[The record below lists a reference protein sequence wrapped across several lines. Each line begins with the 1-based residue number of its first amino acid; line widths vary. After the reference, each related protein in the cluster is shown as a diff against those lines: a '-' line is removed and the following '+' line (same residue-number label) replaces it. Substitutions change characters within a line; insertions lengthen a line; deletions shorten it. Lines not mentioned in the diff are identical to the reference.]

1 MMELDFGGSTKG
13 QGSPPP
19 IEAVLSWTKP
29 PWKPRVSGRMGFW
42 FGPLAGG
49 IVAFVN
55 LRRLG
60 ARRKANLTLLSTLAT
75 LILVLVILIYVIP
88 YNLLRILDK
97 FIVLGIEVA
106 GFKIFP
112 SIQSKDFETWQVN
125 HPGANT
131 ANGWKAMGWGILGL
145 LSYFALI
152 VLVVM
157 LGMLGD

>member
-13 QGSPPP
+13 LGSPPP

-29 PWKPRVSGRMGFW
+29 PWKPRVSGRMAFW
-42 FGPLAGG
+42 LGPLAGG
-49 IVAFVN
+49 IVAFIN

-60 ARRKANLTLLSTLAT
+60 ARRKANLTLLSTVAT
-75 LILVLVILIYVIP
+75 LILALVILIYVIP
-88 YNLLRILDK
+88 YYLLFLGK
-97 FIVLGIEVA
+97 FIGLGIEVA

-125 HPGANT
+125 HPGATT
-131 ANGWKAMGWGILGL
+131 ANGWKAIGWGILGL
-145 LSYFALI
+145 LSFLALI

-157 LGMLGD
+157 LGV